1 MSETTKEDL
10 KVEDKT
16 RIALNKLAIIL
27 KIVFEDNQDIFLK
40 KPEEVD
46 VDSLK
51 NLSESLI
58 SVSAL
63 FQEVIEEWFG
73 SGLEGFDAIKR
84 SEEFLDILEVEIGE
98 ADKLGFEQ
106 VRTIMNEIN
115 KIDEA
120 LESLEKISFYL
131 NYYEDLCRQKG
142 LSSFVNLSEIFR
154 VYGIEEFTK
163 ILKNEAKRYNIRLER
178 NNLYNNLF
186 NIAKLNTKTL
196 KIAYSALGISV
207 VFAVVAV
214 LDLLLRLMGH

>member
-106 VRTIMNEIN
+106 VRTITNEIN

-131 NYYEDLCRQKG
+131 KYYEDLCRQKG